1 YIESLYNLLLKTED
15 AQSKFVDIRKKL
27 KSPFVEL
34 IYASICLNKQDFDEA
49 VEVYKNLPR
58 AFLISP
64 GVIVEFSRALAQ
76 SGKYDE
82 ALAAIS
88 VMHKARLYTKN
99 SLQIFRDLALKK
111 QLIDKSIAAQKVL
124 ESKYKDDA
132 GVQYGR
138 AILALKTGNPDTAL
152 QILTD
157 LTQKYPKEERF
168 ELAKMSIY
176 LLQEKY
182 SQVVDECKK
191 SKIDP
196 NLFAGILAV
205 AYIKLD
211 KQDLAEDVYKKAIK
225 ENKSFSI
232 MMEYAQLLVNTG
244 KHQEAVKMYE
254 NIRESFKKRLDEDSK
269 INALL
274 LNNFAWSLLQDRGSQ
289 KKTALKAAKSAY
301 DLFPDNINI
310 IDTYATALIQNNKFK
325 QCINLLANNAQIRK
339 EPQLLFHLAKSYEK
353 TKDLNNA
360 VRNYRLVVESD
371 TSDNKIKLVVSKSK
385 LRDHIEKLAQ
395 E

>member
-1 YIESLYNLLLKTED
+1 LYNLLLKTED